1 MKPLRTPDRRPTVT
15 AMKPRA
21 PRSKLVPFIPG
32 EDPEARHERRLDT
45 ALDMVTQAKRGL
57 DHLGLELHVSPDGRH
72 WVVCGAGGSLPK
84 RWEARLAEWWP
95 KSGRFVALARD
106 SRPMKFHD
114 VPGFLRGV
122 RLSMGLRRLPAS
134 SAEPTRAPL
143 PRFQPPPK
151 IHDPVPVELDGEVL
165 GYIVKLRTR
174 WTALCLDKRP
184 LSGREHSGKHWAV
197 AEVCGAA
204 MPTGFSL
211 VDLGGGAHS
220 YCWGVGNPLEGRE
233 TKVFNTPMDAVRQAR
248 EHALELA
255 RRRAPRAML
264 DRLAGT

>member
-1 MKPLRTPDRRPTVT
+1 MRADSGRPTVT

-57 DHLGLELHVSPDGRH
+57 DPLGLELFVSPDGRH
-72 WVVCGAGGSLPK
+72 WTARDRDGA
-84 RWEARLAEWWP
+84 LAEWWP

-122 RLSMGLRRLPAS
+122 RLSMGLRGVVQPG
-134 SAEPTRAPL
+134 PL
-143 PRFQPPPK
+143 PLHQPPPK

-174 WTALCLDKRP
+174 WTALCLDRRP

-204 MPTGFSL
+204 MPTGFEL
-211 VDLGGGAHS
+211 VGGMVTGSYCYRWPLGGE
-220 YCWGVGNPLEGRE
+220 LEGWRPSGP
-233 TKVFNTPMDAVRQAR
+233 VFVSGPDAVRQAR

-255 RRRAPRAML
+255 RRRAPRAVL
-264 DRLAGT
+264 DRLAGA

>member
-1 MKPLRTPDRRPTVT
+1 MT

-174 WTALCLDKRP
+174 WTALCLDRRP

-197 AEVCGAA
+197 AEVCDSA
-204 MPTGFSL
+204 MPTGFEL
-211 VDLGGGAHS
+211 VGGMLPGS
-220 YCWGVGNPLEGRE
+220 YCYRWPIGCALEGWRPSGP
-233 TKVFNTPMDAVRQAR
+233 VFVSGPEAVRQAR

-264 DRLAGT
+264 DRLAGS